1 MAKVAVIGRSRRP
14 VIAAL
19 SLVLL
24 LNPRGAEGQSEPDLL
39 RAAPRERAA
48 RPLAWAGELAFL
60 SGNAALGGLTAA
72 LIQELR
78 GGSFWEAFL
87 DGALGGAVVYAGKR
101 IAVERFYGAGLA
113 GREVAAVGT
122 SMVRNASDGR
132 GALEQLVLPIG
143 VARLYLQGV
152 NTSAAPMRAWVKL
165 DVLTVLAT
173 AHLALQDNVDF
184 DVGASISAGTPV
196 FFTRQPW
203 TERSRMASQ
212 VGGVIW
218 LGANPYAPH
227 ASAAVSAVFAHERVH
242 IAQDDFSFLTWGDR
256 VEGLFIDRV
265 PYGAWID
272 RHLDLGLHLGGWGV
286 ANWLVSYDQRPWEH
300 EAQFLS
306 WTSSQR
312 D

>member
-1 MAKVAVIGRSRRP
+1 M
-14 VIAAL
+14 IAAL
-19 SLVLL
+19 SLVFLVY
-24 LNPRGAEGQSEPDLL
+24 PRATEGQWESDPL
-39 RAAPRERAA
+39 RIAPLERAA
-48 RPLAWAGELAFL
+48 GPPTWAGELASL

-87 DGALGGAVVYAGKR
+87 DGALGGAVVYAGKRIAGKR

-152 NTSAAPMRAWVKL
+152 NTSAAPVRAWVKL

-173 AHLALQDNVDF
+173 AHLALRDNVDF

-203 TERSRMASQ
+203 TERNRMASQ

-218 LGANPYAPH
+218 LGANPYAPYPN
-227 ASAAVSAVFAHERVH
+227 ADVSTAFAHERVH
-242 IAQDDFSFLTWGDR
+242 VAQDDFSFLTWGVR
-256 VEGLFIDRV
+256 VEGLLTERV
-265 PYGAWID
+265 PGGAWID

>member
-1 MAKVAVIGRSRRP
+1 MLMIRLGGLLRGDTAIAASIGSSWRP

-24 LNPRGAEGQSEPDLL
+24 VYPRAAEGQWESDPL
-39 RAAPRERAA
+39 RIAPRERTAGPPT
-48 RPLAWAGELAFL
+48 RAGELAFL

-72 LIQELR
+72 LIQELP

-87 DGALGGAVVYAGKR
+87 DGALGGTVVYAGKR

-132 GALEQLVLPIG
+132 GALEQLVLSIG

-152 NTSAAPMRAWVKL
+152 NTSAAPVRARVKL
-165 DVLTVLAT
+165 DMLTVLAT
-173 AHLALQDNVDF
+173 AHLALRDNVDF
-184 DVGASISAGTPV
+184 DVRATISVGTPV

-203 TERSRMASQ
+203 TERSRTASQ

-218 LGANPYAPH
+218 LGSNPYAPYP
-227 ASAAVSAVFAHERVH
+227 SADVSTTFAHERVH
-242 IAQDDFSFLTWGDR
+242 VAQDDFSFLASGVR
-256 VEGLFIDRV
+256 VESLLTERV
-265 PYGAWID
+265 PGGA
-272 RHLDLGLHLGGWGV
+272 
-286 ANWLVSYDQRPWEH
+286 
-300 EAQFLS
+300 
-306 WTSSQR
+306 
-312 D
+312 

>member
-1 MAKVAVIGRSRRP
+1 M
-14 VIAAL
+14 IAAL
-19 SLVLL
+19 SLVFLVY
-24 LNPRGAEGQSEPDLL
+24 PRAAEGQWESDPL
-39 RAAPRERAA
+39 RIAPRERAA
-48 RPLAWAGELAFL
+48 GPPTWADELAFL

-72 LIQELR
+72 LIQERR

-152 NTSAAPMRAWVKL
+152 NTSAAPVRARVKL

-173 AHLALQDNVDF
+173 AHLALRDNVDF
-184 DVGASISAGTPV
+184 DVGATISAGTPV

-203 TERSRMASQ
+203 TERSRTASQ

-218 LGANPYAPH
+218 LGANPYAPYPN
-227 ASAAVSAVFAHERVH
+227 ADVSTTFAHERVH
-242 IAQDDFSFLTWGDR
+242 VAQDDFSFLTWGVR
-256 VEGLFIDRV
+256 VEGLLTERV
-265 PYGAWID
+265 PGGAWID